1 MTFLIVHT
9 DHGKYGSEMRGQP
22 GLTRRE
28 IVSDFVSG
36 QFSDTGARGLLQVF
50 EVSPQTGIVTDIS
63 AEIGCSAWEYIDA
76 DSDDCDGSELRFLQ
90 DHGFVPE
97 NVERIVG
104 GSYRYDGAS
113 AERSKVEGQG
123 SHRTMTRRAA

>member
-36 QFSDTGARGLLQVF
+36 QFSDTGTRGLLQVF

-63 AEIGCSAWEYIDA
+63 AEIARSAWEYIDA
-76 DSDDCDGSELRFLQ
+76 NNDDCGGNELRLLQ
-90 DHGFVPE
+90 EHGLVPVD
-97 NVERIVG
+97 VERIEG
-104 GSYRYDGAS
+104 GLYRYEKER
-113 AERSKVEGQG
+113 AEGPGTYHAV
-123 SHRTMTRRAA
+123 TRRAA